1 VRGYKYN
8 GIILSCLFGFLGQL
22 LYDEAERV
30 GHFVTG
36 YPWMMDELWMNLG
49 LGARIP
55 GVGIDSY
62 FWCIFL
68 LDIALRHMA

>member
-1 VRGYKYN
+1 
-8 GIILSCLFGFLGQL
+8 LGQL
-22 LYDEAERV
+22 LYNEAERV

-55 GVGIDSY
+55 GFGR
-62 FWCIFL
+62 L
-68 LDIALRHMA
+68 LLLVFFFSIALRHMGHDRGN